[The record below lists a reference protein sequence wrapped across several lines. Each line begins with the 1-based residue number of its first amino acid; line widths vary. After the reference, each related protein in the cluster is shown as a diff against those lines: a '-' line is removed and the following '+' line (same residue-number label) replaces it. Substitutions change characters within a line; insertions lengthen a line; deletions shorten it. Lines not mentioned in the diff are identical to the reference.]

1 MATNS
6 GFSSLLKRWI
16 TSTDSVL
23 LFSVFI
29 IIAIGAW
36 ISIASTPAVAI
47 KLGLP
52 PFHFVKHHLLIVP
65 ISVFTIVFVS
75 FLQARHIRRIS
86 VFGYLVCLILVAGT
100 LVLGEETKGASR
112 WLSIFG
118 FSLQPSEFLKP
129 VLSVMTAWF
138 IAEQYR
144 DRRFPGIFLSL
155 ICVSITMPLLLLQ
168 PDIGMAAVVLG
179 TWVAQLFISG
189 LSTFMI
195 GTFMITT
202 IGLSA
207 GAYFI
212 FPHVADRFD
221 RFMLRGGEDDA
232 DLYQIHK
239 SLEAFKSG
247 GLFGKG
253 PGEGVVKT
261 LVPDAHSDFV
271 FSVIG
276 EEFGLIMCLAL
287 ITLYIVIIVRTI
299 GRLMRSSSIFS
310 FSAVFGIL
318 FQTNLQVLIN
328 ICTSLNLMPTKGMTL
343 PFISYGGSSMLA
355 SSVSV
360 GILLALTKRNA
371 IIKES
376 L

>member
-6 GFSSLLKRWI
+6 GFSSLLKKWG
-16 TSTDSVL
+16 TSIDSVL
-23 LFSVFI
+23 LFSVLI
-29 IIAIGAW
+29 IIAIGVW

-47 KLGLP
+47 KLGLS
-52 PFHFVKHHLLIVP
+52 PFHFVKHHILIVP
-65 ISVFTIVFVS
+65 VSVFTIVLVS

-86 VFGYLVCLILVAGT
+86 VFGYLICLILIAGT
-100 LVLGEETKGASR
+100 LALGTETKGASR
-112 WLSIFG
+112 WLSVFG

-144 DRRFPGIFLSL
+144 DRRFPGIFMSL
-155 ICVSITMPLLLLQ
+155 ICVSIIIPLLLLQ
-168 PDIGMAAVVLG
+168 PDIGMAVVVLS

-195 GTFMITT
+195 GTFATT
-202 IGLSA
+202 IIGLSA
-207 GAYFI
+207 GAYFM
-212 FPHVADRFD
+212 FPHVADRID
-221 RFMLRGGEDDA
+221 RFMLRGGGDET
-232 DLYQIHK
+232 DLYQIQK
-239 SLEAFKSG
+239 SIEAFKSG

-253 PGEGVVKT
+253 PGEGIVKT

-287 ITLYIVIIVRTI
+287 IALYIIIIVRTI

-318 FQTNLQVLIN
+318 FQMNFQVLIN
-328 ICTSLNLMPTKGMTL
+328 ICTSLNLIPTKGMTL

-355 SSVSV
+355 SSISV

-371 IIKES
+371 IMRES